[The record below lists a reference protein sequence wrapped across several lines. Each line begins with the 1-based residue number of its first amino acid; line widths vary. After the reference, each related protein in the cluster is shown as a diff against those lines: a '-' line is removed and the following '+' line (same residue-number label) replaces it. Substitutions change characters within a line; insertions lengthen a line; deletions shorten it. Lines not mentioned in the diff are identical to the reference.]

1 MERYL
6 DRKQQ
11 DTGDA
16 WVLPSLGEEE
26 HKPQPQ
32 KNAGQSSVCA
42 SLQTVGAGKGAC
54 IFPIAFLHGLF
65 PLLAVLLAVVQAD
78 MFRRAISRERDGI
91 VAGGL
96 LQNIPTEAVE

>member
-6 DRKQQ
+6 DHKQQ
-11 DTGDA
+11 YTVDP
-16 WVLPSLGEEE
+16 WVLPSLGQEE

-54 IFPIAFLHGLF
+54 VFTLSLLPGSL

-78 MFRRAISRERDGI
+78 MFRRAISGERDGV
-91 VAGGL
+91 VAGVSFRIFQL
-96 LQNIPTEAVE
+96 KL